1 MWFYLIYALVSNYC
15 ALFEPYVRFHIFF
28 YESSGNC
35 VTACW
40 KKKSAHSVY
49 DMFSKYK
56 YLIVMNF
63 KSNKIKSYQFIY
75 SQTYISQ
82 LIRFARVCNHVTDF
96 NARNKCL
103 TAKLLQQGYR
113 YHKLRKTFSKFYRR
127 HYELISKYNVG
138 LKTLLSEGL
147 SEPEFY
153 GDLVYKLKKLKGIN
167 DFSLQFGKIITRYRR
182 IGYNLNV
189 MRQSACLVFN
199 PIMVD
204 NYAAFFNCTPVGRA
218 SDSMMA
224 PT

>member
-1 MWFYLIYALVSNYC
+1 MATYWENSCSFGLRYVS
-15 ALFEPYVRFHIFF
+15 
-28 YESSGNC
+28 
-35 VTACW
+35 W
-40 KKKSAHSVY
+40 
-49 DMFSKYK
+49 YK
-56 YLIVMNF
+56 YLIVSLVFSHLGFWSGNLF
-63 KSNKIKSYQFIY
+63 
-75 SQTYISQ
+75 
-82 LIRFARVCNHVTDF
+82 LIAPFPDL
-96 NARNKCL
+96 CL
-103 TAKLLQQGYR
+103 LVP
-113 YHKLRKTFSKFYRR
+113 FF
-127 HYELISKYNVG
+127 
-138 LKTLLSEGL
+138 LSEGL

-167 DFSLQFGKIITRYRR
+167 DFSLQFGKIISRYRR